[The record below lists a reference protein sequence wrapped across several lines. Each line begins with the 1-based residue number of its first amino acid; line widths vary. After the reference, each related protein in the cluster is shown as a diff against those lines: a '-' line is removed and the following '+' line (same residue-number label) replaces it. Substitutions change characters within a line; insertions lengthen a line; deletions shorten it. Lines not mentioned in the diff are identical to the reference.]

1 MIEARVTR
9 MKLKIFLFMGITIC
23 CEPTLHAQV
32 IGSYIGVGI
41 ARTTYNINDMTF
53 AQLPY
58 NNIFTGAPKFFT
70 SGHDATTTK
79 SSWTLYGGY
88 QFSRYLAIEALYQP
102 LGKYSREGQ
111 NHGLTDPGATYA
123 AGFGARTSLR
133 ISDIDT
139 LSINGFGLTALA
151 SLPVAN
157 YMFVFGRFGGF
168 YWNGKLERTA
178 SGGAINTNNAYATHY
193 LTETGSGFSP
203 MYGIGVRI
211 EVKRGLSIRGEWMHI
226 DSIGGGMS
234 TGKSYANV
242 SSLSAQV
249 NF

>member
-1 MIEARVTR
+1 MIETKATR
-9 MKLKIFLFMGITIC
+9 MKLNLFIIIGIVLC
-23 CEPTLHAQV
+23 CETTLHAQDT
-32 IGSYIGVGI
+32 GPYIGVGI
-41 ARTTYNINDMTF
+41 ARTTYYINDMTF

-58 NNIFTGAPKFFT
+58 FT

-79 SSWTLYGGY
+79 SSWTLYGGF
-88 QFSRYLAIEALYQP
+88 QLNRYLAIEALYQP

-133 ISDIDT
+133 ISDSDT
-139 LSINGFGLTALA
+139 LSINGFGLTALG

-157 YMFVFGRFGGF
+157 YMFVFGRLGAY

-178 SGGAINTNNAYATHY
+178 SGGAINANNAYATHY

-203 MYGIGVRI
+203 MYGVGVRI

-226 DSIGGGMS
+226 NSIGSGMS
-234 TGKSYANV
+234 TGSSYANI